1 MRQKVLVTGA
11 SGFVGRYVVDDLK
24 RAGHDVLDF
33 GTCDVTDPHAV
44 SSIIGDLKPDSI
56 IHLAGVAHT
65 VHAAKDLSAL
75 SSVSVVGTHNVCSAV
90 LKAGLRGVP
99 VVLASSA
106 FVYGSRSGEQRLS
119 EATPVAPDTAY
130 GHSKLAAEGVV
141 RLFRGDAVV
150 PYVMRPFNHI
160 GPGQSPDFVCAAFAK
175 RVAEAPDGGVI
186 ETGNLAAKRDFSDVR
201 DVARAYRLVVERR
214 PDQSTFVLG
223 RGQTVTIQSILDALI
238 RISGKKIKTSVNQDL
253 LRAQDDSDIC
263 ADTATANE
271 VLGWSAEVPLE
282 ETLRSIYDGFTSHT
296 AAR

>member
-1 MRQKVLVTGA
+1 MKQRVLVTGA
-11 SGFVGRYVVDDLK
+11 SGFVGRYVAADLMQ
-24 RAGHDVLDF
+24 AGHEVLDF
-33 GTCDVTDPHAV
+33 GACDVTDTNAV
-44 SSIIGDLKPDSI
+44 NSIVGILQPDAI
-56 IHLAGVAHT
+56 IHLAGLAHT
-65 VHAAKDLSAL
+65 VHATKDLSVL
-75 SSVSVVGTHNVCSAV
+75 SAVSVVGTHNICSAV
-90 LKAGLRGVP
+90 LKAGLRDVP

-119 EATPVAPDTAY
+119 EVTPVAPDTAY

-141 RLFRGDAVV
+141 RLFRGDAIV

-201 DVARAYRLVVERR
+201 DVARAYRLVVGRR

-263 ADTATANE
+263 ADTAKANE
-271 VLGWSAEVPLE
+271 FLGWSAEVPLE
-282 ETLRSIYDGFTSHT
+282 ETLHSIYDGFASHT